1 MGQSNAQ
8 VLSELS
14 KPRVELTESV
24 TWQVPVPYTGPANC
38 TGTRLDIEE
47 SAPAGIVGNKSS
59 ALAVAISSEVGF
71 QPFPGRETH
80 RLSVGDR
87 GLADRA

>member
-1 MGQSNAQ
+1 VGQSNAQ

-24 TWQVPVPYTGPANC
+24 TWQVPGPANC

-71 QPFPGRETH
+71 PAVPRFGAEHSGVMERVP
-80 RLSVGDR
+80 D
-87 GLADRA
+87 